1 MTIQRALQ
9 QGCALLEEAGVS
21 APRLTAEVLLCHTL
35 GCQRSYLYS
44 HPEAELSHVQYVR
57 YGRSLFERL
66 QGKPTQYIT
75 GRQEFYGREFL
86 VTPDVLIPRP
96 ETEHV
101 VEAALA
107 FARNARRVV
116 DVGCG
121 SGAIAITLSLECG
134 AEVWAVDV
142 STAALKV
149 ARRNARRLGARVE
162 LLAADLLSCFAP
174 RSLDLVVSNPPYVA
188 RSEEAGMQREVREHE
203 PHIALFAGQTGLEIY
218 QRLIAQAAGVL
229 RPGGAL
235 VLELGYRSCE
245 DVRAMLGPPWRG
257 VQVRED
263 LAGIPR
269 VLSAEL

>member
-44 HPEAELSHVQYVR
+44 HPEAELSHGQYVR